1 MGHHH
6 HHHME
11 LEGLTALVTGGT
23 SGIGLE
29 SARLMAAEGADVVI
43 TGRDAQRGEQAAA
56 DIGHGARFVQADLGD
71 LDSVADLAA
80 QAPDVDIL
88 VNNAGIYPQAS
99 TFDQDVAG
107 FQQLF
112 DTNVRGTYFLV
123 AAAAKGM
130 VARGHGSIVNITTL
144 AAHKGFPGTSVYGA
158 TKAALESLTRTWAA
172 EFGAN
177 GVRVN
182 SVSPGPTRTPTTL
195 EQLGD
200 FIDDVAAGLPLRRT
214 AAPEEIAQAVLF
226 LASPRASFVTGSTLY
241 VDGGGYAV

>member
-1 MGHHH
+1 
-6 HHHME
+6 ME

>member
-1 MGHHH
+1 
-6 HHHME
+6 ME

-195 EQLGD
+195 AQLGD

>member
-1 MGHHH
+1 
-6 HHHME
+6 ME

-182 SVSPGPTRTPTTL
+182 SVSPGPTRTPT
-195 EQLGD
+195 D
-200 FIDDVAAGLPLRRT
+200 RKSV
-214 AAPEEIAQAVLF
+214 V
-226 LASPRASFVTGSTLY
+226 
-241 VDGGGYAV
+241 

>member
-1 MGHHH
+1 
-6 HHHME
+6 ME

-144 AAHKGFPGTSVYGA
+144 AALDRKSV
-158 TKAALESLTRTWAA
+158 
-172 EFGAN
+172 
-177 GVRVN
+177 V
-182 SVSPGPTRTPTTL
+182 
-195 EQLGD
+195 
-200 FIDDVAAGLPLRRT
+200 
-214 AAPEEIAQAVLF
+214 
-226 LASPRASFVTGSTLY
+226 
-241 VDGGGYAV
+241 